1 MNKISTELIVVIV
14 AIAVFYLR
22 IAMLRGQKK
31 RYERDLA
38 LKRRK
43 VKGRSKGSPLPQQPK
58 GTPPYTVR
66 SWLLVVISILLMLAG
81 LMAYNNF
88 NLLKWQMIRDTAF
101 VETYAPFWYIPVALG
116 VILLAFTITIR
127 KPIDDTGEEK

>member
-1 MNKISTELIVVIV
+1 MNKISTELIVVVV
-14 AIAVFYLR
+14 AIAIFYLR

-31 RYERDLA
+31 RFERELA

-66 SWLLVVISILLMLAG
+66 SWVLVVVSVLLMLVG
-81 LMAYNNF
+81 LLAYNEF
-88 NLLKWQMIRDTAF
+88 YIITWQVVQDAAF

-127 KPIDDTGEEK
+127 KPIDDSAE

>member
-1 MNKISTELIVVIV
+1 MRPISTELIVVIV
-14 AIAVFYLR
+14 AIVVFYLR

-66 SWLLVVISILLMLAG
+66 SWVLVVISMLLMVVG
-81 LMAYNNF
+81 VVAYNNF
-88 NLLKWQMIRDTAF
+88 YFLGMQIVQDTAF
-101 VETYAPFWYIPVALG
+101 IDAYAKFWYILVSAG
-116 VILLAFTITIR
+116 VILLAFTVTIR
-127 KPIDDTGEEK
+127 KPIDDTLE

>member
-1 MNKISTELIVVIV
+1 MNRISTELIVVVV
-14 AIAVFYLR
+14 AILIFYLR

-31 RYERDLA
+31 RFERELA

-66 SWLLVVISILLMLAG
+66 SWLLVAISILLMLGG
-81 LMAYNNF
+81 LLAYNKFYFIN
-88 NLLKWQMIRDTAF
+88 WQIVQNSAF
-101 VETYAPFWYIPVALG
+101 VETYAPFWYIPVAVG
-116 VILLAFTITIR
+116 VILLAFTVTIR
-127 KPIDDTGEEK
+127 KPFDDSGD

>member
-1 MNKISTELIVVIV
+1 MNKISTELIVVIA

-31 RYERDLA
+31 RFERELA

-66 SWLLVVISILLMLAG
+66 SWFLVVVSIILMLAG
-81 LMAYNNF
+81 VVVYNEF
-88 NLLKWQMIRDTAF
+88 YILKWQILQNTGAY
-101 VETYAPFWYIPVALG
+101 TPYWYIPISVG
-116 VILLAFTITIR
+116 VILLAFAIGIR
-127 KPIDDTGEEK
+127 KPVMEVDEKDE

>member
-1 MNKISTELIVVIV
+1 MKPISTELIVVIV

-31 RYERDLA
+31 RYERELA

-66 SWLLVVISILLMLAG
+66 NWVLVAISILLMLAG
-81 LMAYNNF
+81 VIAYNNF
-88 NLLKWQMIRDTAF
+88 YFLGWQIVRDAAF
-101 VETYAPFWYIPVALG
+101 VDSYAKFWYLLVSGG
-116 VILLAFTITIR
+116 VILLAFTVTIR
-127 KPIDDTGEEK
+127 KPIDDTLE

>member
-1 MNKISTELIVVIV
+1 MNRISTELIVVIA

-31 RYERDLA
+31 RLERELA

-66 SWLLVVISILLMLAG
+66 SWVLVVISILLMLAG
-81 LMAYNNF
+81 MLAYNEF
-88 NLLKWQMIRDTAF
+88 YFLKWQIIQNADAYTP
-101 VETYAPFWYIPVALG
+101 YWYILISAG
-116 VILLAFTITIR
+116 VILLALAIGIR
-127 KPIDDTGEEK
+127 KPIADVDEKDE

>member
-1 MNKISTELIVVIV
+1 MNRISTELIVVVV
-14 AIAVFYLR
+14 AILIFYLR

-31 RYERDLA
+31 RYERELA

-66 SWLLVVISILLMLAG
+66 SWLLVAISILLMLAG
-81 LMAYNNF
+81 LLAYNKF
-88 NLLKWQMIRDTAF
+88 YIISWQIIQDAAF

-116 VILLAFTITIR
+116 VMLLAVTITIR
-127 KPIDDTGEEK
+127 KPIDDAAD

>member
-1 MNKISTELIVVIV
+1 MRNISTELIVVIV
-14 AIAVFYLR
+14 AIVIFYLR
-22 IAMLRGQKK
+22 VAMLRGQKK
-31 RYERDLA
+31 RFERELA

-66 SWLLVVISILLMLAG
+66 SWILVVISVLLMLAG
-81 LMAYNNF
+81 LLAYNKF
-88 NLLKWQMIRDTAF
+88 YIITWPIVQDAAF
-101 VETYAPFWYIPVALG
+101 VETYAPLWYIPVALG

-127 KPIDDTGEEK
+127 KPIDNTGE

>member
-1 MNKISTELIVVIV
+1 MNRISTELIVVIA
-14 AIAVFYLR
+14 AIAVFYLL

-31 RYERDLA
+31 RYERELA

-66 SWLLVVISILLMLAG
+66 SWLLAVISIILMLAG
-81 LMAYNNF
+81 IIAYNEFYVINWKIIQ
-88 NLLKWQMIRDTAF
+88 NADAF
-101 VETYAPFWYIPVALG
+101 IQYWYIPISAG
-116 VILLAFTITIR
+116 VILLAFAIGIR
-127 KPIDDTGEEK
+127 KPIDDTVEE

>member
-1 MNKISTELIVVIV
+1 MNRITTELIVVIA

-31 RYERDLA
+31 RYERELA

-66 SWLLVVISILLMLAG
+66 SWPLAIFSIILMLAG
-81 LMAYNNF
+81 IIAYNQFYILNWKIIQ
-88 NLLKWQMIRDTAF
+88 NADAF
-101 VETYAPFWYIPVALG
+101 IPYWYIPVSVG
-116 VILLAFTITIR
+116 VILLALAIGIR
-127 KPIDDTGEEK
+127 KPIEDSVEE

>member
-1 MNKISTELIVVIV
+1 MNRISTELIVVIA

-31 RYERDLA
+31 RYERELA

-66 SWLLVVISILLMLAG
+66 SWLLAVISIILMLAG
-81 LMAYNNF
+81 IIAYNEFYIVNW
-88 NLLKWQMIRDTAF
+88 KIIQSADAF
-101 VETYAPFWYIPVALG
+101 IPYWYIPVSVG
-116 VILLAFTITIR
+116 VILLALAIGIR
-127 KPIDDTGEEK
+127 KPIDDSVEG

>member
-1 MNKISTELIVVIV
+1 MNKISTELIVVIA

-31 RYERDLA
+31 RYERELA

-66 SWLLVVISILLMLAG
+66 SWFLVVISILLMLAG
-81 LMAYNNF
+81 VIAYNEF
-88 NLLKWQMIRDTAF
+88 YLLKWQIVQNAEAY
-101 VETYAPFWYIPVALG
+101 VPFWYIPISAG
-116 VILLAFTITIR
+116 VILLAFTIGIH
-127 KPIDDTGEEK
+127 KPVLDVEDKDE